1 MYHGLKRLK
10 PIAEFWHRQ
19 RVVDGILE
27 LYDLGQEPE
36 RLSQQNIL
44 LLDFQLYKAGARL
57 FGSWSNAVNAA
68 GLNYEEISILAS
80 PEESSPKYLEEDE
93 IINRILNLYE
103 AGEDLSS
110 RYIAET
116 YPELWQS
123 ASHRRNFGSWGHAI
137 ISAGLNYHE
146 ILARSGKSWNRK
158 RILESIYEIYESVG
172 DLSHKY
178 IKQTYP
184 SLLKVAKRY
193 FRNWE
198 YSVRHTGL
206 NPERVQYEMQ
216 IEPFRI
222 FVFKNYSYEIFKAL
236 SKNIEPMT
244 KNQLDINISD
254 ETPSVPSF
262 IDKTTGRW
270 IEIQLRSWARDLE
283 ISMKD
288 HLKSAD
294 SVIVYYLL
302 GEPRKWFKNEVVFI
316 CLKDTYPELI
326 QLGREDIIRD
336 LNILER
342 GRIPDK
348 FMEYYDRY
356 ISQSTQTTA
365 K

>member
-1 MYHGLKRLK
+1 MYHDLKRLK
-10 PIAEFWHRQ
+10 PTAEFWHRQ
-19 RVVDGILE
+19 RVIDGILE
-27 LYDLGQEPE
+27 IYELGQEPE
-36 RLSQQNIL
+36 RLSHQNIP
-44 LLDFQLYKAGARL
+44 LLDFQLYKAGIRL
-57 FGSWSNAVNAA
+57 FGSWSSAVNAA
-68 GLNYEEISILAS
+68 GLDYEEISILAS
-80 PEESSPKYLEEDE
+80 PEESSTKYLEEDE
-93 IINRILNLYE
+93 IIKRILNLYE

-116 YPELWQS
+116 YPELWRS
-123 ASHRRNFGSWGHAI
+123 ASRRRNFGSWGHAI

-184 SLLKVAKRY
+184 SLLKAAKRY

-198 YSVRHTGL
+198 YSVRHAGL

-222 FVFKNYSYEIFKAL
+222 FVLKNYSNEIFKAL
-236 SKNIEPMT
+236 SLKIEPMT
-244 KNQLDINISD
+244 TNQSDPNITD

-262 IDKTTGRW
+262 IDNSTGVW
-270 IEIQLRSWARDLE
+270 VEIQIRSWARDLE
-283 ISMKD
+283 SSMRD
-288 HLKSAD
+288 HLKSTD

-316 CLKDTYPELI
+316 SLKDTYPELI

-342 GRIPDK
+342 GRVPDK
-348 FMEYYDRY
+348 FMEYYTRY
-356 ISQSTQTTA
+356 ISQSPKGTA
-365 K
+365 